1 MKQIL
6 SLFLFS
12 LLSGCLCAAEAG
24 GSAPTASAAEPPVY
38 KSWAPFQLGLFPGVP
53 SYVHNSRVIGLKT
66 GWPISSGTGSTVDGF
81 ESSWIYSGT
90 QYVNGLQA
98 SLFMNISRDLK
109 GFEPA
114 IAMNLNGNSLIGI
127 QASCVMNVAGD
138 VTGVQAGGLNIA
150 RRVDGFQPGVLGC
163 ITREMNGFQT
173 GLFTVAKVL
182 DGVQFSGVNVCGE
195 AGDCCFQ
202 MGLVNV
208 ATKGRGVQFGLIN
221 VIKDGTV
228 PFLPFFNISL

>member
-1 MKQIL
+1 MKRFLAAAVFCLFAAGL
-6 SLFLFS
+6 SAAD
-12 LLSGCLCAAEAG
+12 AAES
-24 GSAPTASAAEPPVY
+24 SAPAAPVY
-38 KSWAPFQLGLFPGVP
+38 KSWSPFQLGFFPHVP
-53 SYVHNSRVIGLKT
+53 SYVYNSRVIGLKT
-66 GWPISSGTGSTVDGF
+66 GWPISSGVGSTVDGF

-114 IAMNLNGNSLIGI
+114 IAMNFNGNSLIGF
-127 QASCVMNVAGD
+127 QASCLMNVAGD
-138 VTGVQAGGLNIA
+138 VTGIQAGGLNIA
-150 RRVDGFQPGVLGC
+150 RRIDGFQPGVLGC
-163 ITREMNGFQT
+163 IAREMNGFQT
-173 GLFTVAKVL
+173 GLFTVAKKL

-202 MGLVNV
+202 MGIVNV
-208 ATKGRGVQFGLIN
+208 ATKGRGVQLGLVN

-228 PFLPFFNISL
+228 PFIPFFNISL